1 MPSADEALMRLVQR
15 GDRAPFEV
23 LVGRYR
29 AALVRVAAS
38 KLGDRA
44 WAEDVVQ
51 ETFLAVYAARHT
63 YQPDYAFRT
72 WLWTILLRLCHKQ
85 RQRQAARP
93 VVTLA
98 EWDREQADR
107 GTSATSQVLAALI
120 DSERS
125 ERLHQALADLPE
137 AQADALRLRFFGE
150 LSYDDIAVTMHSS
163 VSGAKRRVQL
173 GLERLAERY
182 RRESGEVS

>member
-1 MPSADEALMRLVQR
+1 MPPADEALMRLVQR
-15 GDRAPFEV
+15 GDREPFEV

-63 YQPDYAFRT
+63 YQPDFAFRT

-98 EWDREQADR
+98 EWDRAQAEH

-163 VSGAKRRVQL
+163 VSGAKRRVKL
-173 GLERLAERY
+173 GLERLAERFP
-182 RRESGEVS
+182 RWSGDVS